1 MMAANNVNS
10 NHSSA
15 PLSRSNANFT
25 TKTNE
30 QTNAMDIEQLQHMI
44 NCTVKKNPKA
54 ELSKSDLLRL
64 LGYLEGELQ
73 ARDVVIAA
81 LKAERVKQQV
91 SHARYGRILPV
102 NDPFVALQRDSRS
115 VTVGGSSTDD
125 TALLKAV
132 TEGPMAALE
141 ALVVQHR
148 NSHVNL
154 IQAMQDAEARHS
166 LLLRELGDERRKHE
180 HDTAQG
186 DDIT

>member
-1 MMAANNVNS
+1 MSFSVVYKLFKVCCIFHFHELNVS
-10 NHSSA
+10 
-15 PLSRSNANFT
+15 P
-25 TKTNE
+25 
-30 QTNAMDIEQLQHMI
+30 Q
-44 NCTVKKNPKA
+44 KNPKA

-73 ARDVVIAA
+73 ARDVVIAT
-81 LKAERVKQQV
+81 LKVICLYKYKRFLQFFPNCVLFTSHLNCDLWKAERVKQQV

-102 NDPFVALQRDSRS
+102 NDPFIALQRDSRFA
-115 VTVGGSSTDD
+115 TVGGSSSDD

-166 LLLRELGDERRKHE
+166 QVHLVHSSR
-180 HDTAQG
+180 
-186 DDIT
+186 